1 MEHNP
6 WYDESLGQSHIDP
19 NAALHAAQ
27 LHALQVQETDRL
39 RQLDLQ
45 AHQGFTGLQAV
56 SDQVAPHPHHQGPG
70 WGTVAAIGTLAYLA
84 ARNGQQAPAQPVQQ
98 RSGLKPVPGLGGWAL
113 LAAIVHFLVFI
124 AWYGNAING
133 DQYFWLMALVI
144 GLAVWVPAMLIGRAH
159 RARNLRYN
167 ARVTKLN

>member
-6 WYDESLGQSHIDP
+6 YYDESLGQSHIDP

-45 AHQGFTGLQAV
+45 VHQGFTGLQAV

-84 ARNGQQAPAQPVQQ
+84 ARNSQQAPAQPVQAQ
-98 RSGLKPVPGLGGWAL
+98 TRPRGGKGNVWGWYVL
-113 LAAIVHFLVFI
+113 LAFVLHLLLWLLVTPYEAVLFGP
-124 AWYGNAING
+124 A
-133 DQYFWLMALVI
+133 FWLI
-144 GLAVWVPAMLIGRAH
+144 GTAVWVPAWILTYVHQSRVSRH
-159 RARNLRYN
+159 N
-167 ARVTKLN
+167 AKLAASE